1 MIMQLQVNEEKLISM
16 IMIMINIFYYLR
28 FTTYFFSFVISSRN
42 FSDNNK
48 FLL

>member
-1 MIMQLQVNEEKLISM
+1 MIMQLQVKEEKLISM

-28 FTTYFFSFVISSRN
+28 FTFFSFVISSRN
-42 FSDNNK
+42 LSNNIK